1 MKLLHMRRNFKF
13 LQNMDEEKSEILHI
27 CQVEKFLHMTDMEK
41 SEISPH
47 LHIMCLMFTFV
58 LRFTLFCR
66 EIYFVA
72 IYALLCGKKLNQK
85 LHMWRKNDRYAGTQ

>member
-1 MKLLHMRRNFKF
+1 
-13 LQNMDEEKSEILHI
+13 MDEEKSEILHI

-85 LHMWRKNDRYAGTQ
+85 LHMWRKNDRYAGTHVKIGTLKNK